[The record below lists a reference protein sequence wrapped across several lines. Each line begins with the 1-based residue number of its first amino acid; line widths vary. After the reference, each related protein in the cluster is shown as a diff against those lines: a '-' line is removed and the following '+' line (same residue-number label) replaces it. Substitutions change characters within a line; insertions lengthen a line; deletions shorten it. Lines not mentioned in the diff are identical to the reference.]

1 MLSVRK
7 SVLVVMGELDNEDG
21 VFLKTLTDNLSYEDA
36 KNFLEATEN
45 LREPADR
52 HNIDALVQVSG
63 SANRELYDMIRRE
76 DPMCEFLRELFKDEL
91 IQERGEGL
99 EQGREQG
106 IKAFILDK
114 LEDGFSEKDIV
125 KRLVK
130 RFDLTEDMAEEYVL
144 KYSGVTV

>member
-1 MLSVRK
+1 
-7 SVLVVMGELDNEDG
+7 
-21 VFLKTLTDNLSYEDA
+21 
-36 KNFLEATEN
+36 
-45 LREPADR
+45 
-52 HNIDALVQVSG
+52 
-63 SANRELYDMIRRE
+63 
-76 DPMCEFLRELFKDEL
+76 MCEFLRELFKDEL
-91 IQERGEGL
+91 IQERGEGLKQGRELGL

>member
-1 MLSVRK
+1 
-7 SVLVVMGELDNEDG
+7 
-21 VFLKTLTDNLSYEDA
+21 
-36 KNFLEATEN
+36 
-45 LREPADR
+45 
-52 HNIDALVQVSG
+52 
-63 SANRELYDMIRRE
+63 
-76 DPMCEFLRELFKDEL
+76 MCEFLRELFKDEL

-99 EQGREQG
+99 EQG